1 MANLHYLRRVI
12 YKLKQKYGFPVDI
25 YRFNKSSPNPE
36 TGAITSDKVTFSIN
50 KAVLLSAPSL
60 LRTFYYDVTYLITNR
75 NFAYGELL
83 DIEKSIFLIDNSDL
97 PRGFIFTQDDFLVY
111 DKKRYSISKL
121 DFIDQNIGVLV
132 QAKEVKGTEVDNIIN
147 LNVISTLPIT
157 QVTDVN

>member
-12 YKLKQKYGFPVDI
+12 YKLKQKYGFPLDV

-36 TGAITSDKVTFSIN
+36 TGVITSDKVVIPIN
-50 KAVLLSAPSL
+50 KAVLLSTPSL

-83 DIEKSIFLIDNSDL
+83 DIEKSVFLIDCVDL
-97 PRGFIFTQDDFLVY
+97 PINFVFTMDDFLVY

-121 DFIDQNIGVLV
+121 DLFDQSIGVLV
-132 QAKEVKGTEVDNIIN
+132 QAKEVKGTEADNIIN
-147 LNVISTLPIT
+147 LDVTSELPIT
-157 QVTDVN
+157 QVTNVN